1 RPCESP
7 RLRAAWHGRRGDRR
21 VPHRGRGPT
30 SRRPQPAGLTSGA
43 PGYCPGMAR
52 ARKTQDKDVISRLA
66 DAGEEAL
73 QKLTELPGGKQM
85 LKTMG
90 EVRSRLDDVT
100 TKVRKLDPLER
111 RVAAVE
117 RRLDA
122 LQKPKTTST
131 RTRKTAARKTTTRA
145 KRSSSS

>member
-1 RPCESP
+1 MAR
-7 RLRAAWHGRRGDRR
+7 
-21 VPHRGRGPT
+21 
-30 SRRPQPAGLTSGA
+30 SRR
-43 PGYCPGMAR
+43 
-52 ARKTQDKDVISRLA
+52 TQDKDVISRLA

-85 LKTMG
+85 VKAMG

-111 RVAAVE
+111 RVAAIE

-122 LQKPKTTST
+122 LQKPKAATT
-131 RTRKTAARKTTTRA
+131 RARKTTTT
-145 KRSSSS
+145 RSATTTRGKKSS